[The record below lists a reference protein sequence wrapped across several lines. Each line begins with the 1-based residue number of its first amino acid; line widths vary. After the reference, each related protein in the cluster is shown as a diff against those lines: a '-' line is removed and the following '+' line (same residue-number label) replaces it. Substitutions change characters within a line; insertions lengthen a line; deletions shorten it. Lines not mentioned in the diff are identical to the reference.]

1 MKNYAMYY
9 SYKGIGDVVIILF
22 DNAKNPT
29 RSEKRHRV
37 TVIYNNDEII
47 GYNIFDIK
55 EIIKIRNEGMIYYPS
70 PTLVSIINS
79 ILKNE
84 KLPLIDVKEQSG
96 YIIGSVQDVTK
107 IENEKYL
114 VNVSFG
120 KEFVNAIVKD
130 HLLNVNDKVVVAI
143 EGTFLNNGEVVKA
156 THINNILISAH
167 ICTGVELGIKDE
179 KNILVLD
186 SDAKAGEDFFLVEE
200 K

>member
-9 SYKGIGDVVIILF
+9 SYKGIGDVVIIIF
-22 DNAKNPT
+22 DNTKNPT

-37 TVIYNNDEII
+37 TVIYNGDEII

-70 PTLVSIINS
+70 STLISIINS

-96 YIIGSVQDVTK
+96 YIIGSVQEVTK

-114 VNVSFG
+114 VRISLG
-120 KEFVNAIVKD
+120 DDCVNAIVKE
-130 HLLNVNDKVVVAI
+130 HLLNVNDKVVVAK
-143 EGTFLNNGEVVKA
+143 EGTFLNNGDLVKT
-156 THINNILISAH
+156 THIN
-167 ICTGVELGIKDE
+167 
-179 KNILVLD
+179 
-186 SDAKAGEDFFLVEE
+186 
-200 K
+200 

>member
-1 MKNYAMYY
+1 MYY

-29 RSEKRHRV
+29 RFEKRHRV
-37 TVIYNNDEII
+37 TVIYNNEEII

-84 KLPLIDVKEQSG
+84 KLPLIDVKKESG
-96 YIIGSVQDVTK
+96 YVIGNIQEVSKFD
-107 IENEKYL
+107 NEKYL
-114 VNVSFG
+114 VKVFLNDDCLY
-120 KEFVNAIVKD
+120 AIVKER
-130 HLLNVNDKVVVAI
+130 LLNVNDKVVVAK
-143 EGTFLNNGEVVKA
+143 EGTFLNNGELVKA
-156 THINNILISAH
+156 THINDKVISAH
-167 ICTGVELGIKDE
+167 VCTGTELGIKDE
-179 KNILVLD
+179 RDILVLD
-186 SDAKAGEDFFLVEE
+186 NDAKTGEDFFLVEE